1 MSPRNFSSKRNFPF
15 LYRKEE
21 GEEQRFRTASQT
33 RDPDRSKLPYPG
45 NTGYI
50 LNSFPSASRC
60 LLSPLSVIR
69 FTNLRPDIG
78 AKKTLIARLIA
89 KTAKQASKQ
98 AHRAG
103 CISHDKRNCT
113 VTERQLTAPF
123 SRTNGPALPVS
134 SPLPVH
140 GQTRN
145 GVDGAHGGVAVDA
158 LYLSVILRGPASPMQ
173 IRQRWITH
181 SMHKL

>member
-1 MSPRNFSSKRNFPF
+1 MP
-15 LYRKEE
+15 
-21 GEEQRFRTASQT
+21 
-33 RDPDRSKLPYPG
+33 LP
-45 NTGYI
+45 
-50 LNSFPSASRC
+50 
-60 LLSPLSVIR
+60 VIR
-69 FTNLRPDIG
+69 YPFYQSSSRYRGKENANCATNCEDG
-78 AKKTLIARLIA
+78 E
-89 KTAKQASKQ
+89 ASKQ